1 MKKVG
6 VVLSGCGV
14 YDGAEIHETVLTLLA
29 IARNG
34 AQAVCFAPDKQQA
47 DVINHLTG
55 EPMQETRN
63 VLIEA
68 ARITRGDIRP
78 LAQAVSTELDALI
91 VPGGF
96 GAAKN
101 LSNFASQ
108 GSESRVDS
116 DLAALAVAMHQAG
129 KPLGFMCIAPAM
141 LPKIFDFPLRLTIG
155 TDIDTAEVLEE
166 MGAEHVPCPVDDI
179 VVDEDNKIVTT
190 PPICW
195 RRTSLRPRVVSI
207 NWYHVCWCWL
217 NEKGVTAFLRRIFLR
232 AVVVLAVFWGGG
244 IALFSVMPVPFSAV
258 MVERQLSAWL
268 SGDFGYVAHSDWVS
282 MDEISPWMGLAVIAA
297 EDQKFPE
304 HWGFDV
310 SAIEKALAHNER
322 NENRIR
328 GASTLSQQT
337 AKNLFLWDGRSWVRK
352 GLEAGLTLGMETV
365 WSKKRILTVYLNIA
379 EFGDGVFGVEAAA
392 QRYFHKPA
400 SRLSLSEAALLA
412 AVLPNPLR
420 FKANAPSGYV
430 RSRQAW
436 IMRQMRQLG
445 GESFMRENKLY

>member
-1 MKKVG
+1 M
-6 VVLSGCGV
+6 
-14 YDGAEIHETVLTLLA
+14 
-29 IARNG
+29 
-34 AQAVCFAPDKQQA
+34 
-47 DVINHLTG
+47 
-55 EPMQETRN
+55 
-63 VLIEA
+63 
-68 ARITRGDIRP
+68 
-78 LAQAVSTELDALI
+78 
-91 VPGGF
+91 
-96 GAAKN
+96 
-101 LSNFASQ
+101 
-108 GSESRVDS
+108 
-116 DLAALAVAMHQAG
+116 
-129 KPLGFMCIAPAM
+129 
-141 LPKIFDFPLRLTIG
+141 
-155 TDIDTAEVLEE
+155 
-166 MGAEHVPCPVDDI
+166 
-179 VVDEDNKIVTT
+179 
-190 PPICW
+190 
-195 RRTSLRPRVVSI
+195 RT
-207 NWYHVCWCWL
+207 
-217 NEKGVTAFLRRIFLR
+217 GVTAFLRRIFLR
-232 AVVVLAVFWGGG
+232 AVIVLGVFWGGG

-258 MVERQLSAWL
+258 MVERQLGAWL

-310 SAIEKALAHNER
+310 SAIEKALVHNER

-379 EFGDGVFGVEAAA
+379 EFGDGIFGVEAAA

>member
-1 MKKVG
+1 M
-6 VVLSGCGV
+6 
-14 YDGAEIHETVLTLLA
+14 
-29 IARNG
+29 
-34 AQAVCFAPDKQQA
+34 
-47 DVINHLTG
+47 
-55 EPMQETRN
+55 
-63 VLIEA
+63 
-68 ARITRGDIRP
+68 
-78 LAQAVSTELDALI
+78 
-91 VPGGF
+91 
-96 GAAKN
+96 
-101 LSNFASQ
+101 
-108 GSESRVDS
+108 
-116 DLAALAVAMHQAG
+116 
-129 KPLGFMCIAPAM
+129 
-141 LPKIFDFPLRLTIG
+141 
-155 TDIDTAEVLEE
+155 
-166 MGAEHVPCPVDDI
+166 
-179 VVDEDNKIVTT
+179 
-190 PPICW
+190 
-195 RRTSLRPRVVSI
+195 RT
-207 NWYHVCWCWL
+207 
-217 NEKGVTAFLRRIFLR
+217 GVTAVLRRIFLR
-232 AVVVLAVFWGGG
+232 AVIVLAVFWGGG

-258 MVERQLSAWL
+258 MVERQLGAWL

-297 EDQKFPE
+297 EDQKFPD

-365 WSKKRILTVYLNIA
+365 WSKKRILTVYLNVA
-379 EFGDGVFGVEAAA
+379 EFGDGIFGVEAA

-400 SRLSLSEAALLA
+400 SRLSMSEAALLA